1 MSGQVVGAAVAVFIG
16 LILFAGPY
24 FRSFDEAKYLGVGY
38 SMLAGDGPRT
48 VFGAVFTPH
57 SPLWPILLAAPDV
70 WFGIDP
76 FAWGQFL
83 NVIAGVGVLLL
94 VGWFGARIR
103 PLVGALAVVAYLA
116 TPYLQD
122 LTRTARLDVPVAFL
136 VLGYLAVGMDAVRR
150 DSIPRAIA
158 AGVLV
163 AIAFLVKEIALPVAP
178 VPFLFA
184 ILIGRPF
191 AAIARLAAATALVAA
206 VATAWWFV
214 LFASYTHQV
223 YRLGASDRLLVPL
236 YAVVAILVAVGLAAP
251 WLASRPAARRA
262 PARIGRVVPS
272 SVAPRSR
279 QILAWGLAASW
290 FAAFVIFFDRNS
302 ELKSVG
308 LVSMGQYR
316 LYLDTWLP
324 SAGLPLIGAIGLGV
338 FAAFV
343 VRQRLGRDAAAWFD
357 GIVLSLVCSAPLVM
371 LVIAVGEPPRNYLA
385 EIGLLLVLAATG
397 WIGAA
402 IALARQ
408 RRSAGLAVG
417 LAVAGAVVL
426 GYLAGASGTV
436 PTVVG
441 VVAGAALG
449 LVVAWRWS
457 PSDWGPIDPERPA
470 TGTARPAAHETS
482 GARTA
487 SGRLGLGLVGLLI
500 VALVVSSTALAVSAV
515 RTRQRPPGSAE
526 GQAVHATAA
535 WIEANIPAG
544 AKIGFGSYLGYETA
558 VDLAGR
564 NPLVQ
569 IRQAL
574 AVVDPTSPLGLARFN
589 GPPVDDW
596 LAVDTSRREREF
608 YVFRARDFAR
618 SVRATKIAYYI
629 HLTGPTTSVPALL
642 AALRPEHGFTLLMSG
657 SFESVNASGRRKVA
671 GLSVFAVD
679 PAKVD
684 FTGAPV
690 AMSPSAL
697 DRLTGLLA
705 DDPATTP
712 ATAAALRNRA
722 VTYPDPAAAAAFLD
736 RLRARAGA

>member
-1 MSGQVVGAAVAVFIG
+1 MVGAAVAVFIG

-24 FRSFDEAKYLGVGY
+24 FRSFDEAKYLGIGY

-57 SPLWPILLAAPDV
+57 SPLWPIVLAAPDV

-83 NVIAGVGVLLL
+83 DAIAGAGVLLL

-122 LTRTARLDVPVAFL
+122 LTRTARLDVPIAFL
-136 VLGYLAVGMDAVRR
+136 VLAYLAVGMDAVRR

-206 VATAWWFV
+206 VGTAWWFV

-236 YAVVAILVAVGLAAP
+236 YAGVAILVAVGLAAP
-251 WLASRPAARRA
+251 WLASRPTARRA
-262 PARIGRVVPS
+262 AARIGRVVPS

-279 QILAWGLAASW
+279 QILAWCLAASW
-290 FAAFVIFFDRNS
+290 FAAFVVFFDRNS
-302 ELKSVG
+302 ELKGVG
-308 LVSMGQYR
+308 LVSLGQYR

-324 SAGLPLIGAIGLGV
+324 SVGLPLIGAIGLGV
-338 FAAFV
+338 FVAFV

-385 EIGLLLVLAATG
+385 QIGLLLVLAATG

-417 LAVAGAVVL
+417 LAA
-426 GYLAGASGTV
+426 
-436 PTVVG
+436 
-441 VVAGAALG
+441 
-449 LVVAWRWS
+449 AWRWS

-470 TGTARPAAHETS
+470 TGTAGPAAREPS
-482 GARTA
+482 GARPA

-500 VALVVSSTALAVSAV
+500 VALVVSSTALAVNAV
-515 RTRQRPPGSAE
+515 RTRQGPPGDAK
-526 GQAVHATAA
+526 GQAVAATAA

-569 IRQAL
+569 IRQSL
-574 AVVDPTSPLGLARFN
+574 AVVDPTSPLGLASFK

-618 SVRATKIAYYI
+618 SVIATKIAYYV
-629 HLTGPTTSVPALL
+629 HLTGPNTSVPALL
-642 AALRPEHGFTLLMSG
+642 AALRPEHGFTLLTSG
-657 SFESVNASGRRKVA
+657 SFESVNASGRPVVA

-712 ATAAALRNRA
+712 ATAAALRSRA
-722 VTYPDPAAAAAFLD
+722 VTYPDPAAAATFLD